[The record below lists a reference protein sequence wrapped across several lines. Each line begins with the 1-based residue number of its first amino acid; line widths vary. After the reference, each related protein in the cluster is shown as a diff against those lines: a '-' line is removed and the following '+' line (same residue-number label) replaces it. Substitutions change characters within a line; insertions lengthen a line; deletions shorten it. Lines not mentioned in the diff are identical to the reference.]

1 MRFSI
6 RHETIYHYGTHVQYS
21 IQQIRQTP
29 SNTPS
34 QFVIRWNIDA
44 PNKLAL
50 SYDTYGNPLHTL
62 VLTRP
67 HREIVLLVEGEIETV
82 ALLDGRL
89 LEGAGPIPLPH
100 FTCQTRLS
108 TPNAALDAL
117 GHECGPLETP
127 ADLIQL
133 ASVIGSRV
141 AYRTGI
147 TEVTS
152 TAVEALE
159 LGHGVCQDHA
169 HLMLACCR
177 ARGLPARYVSGYLDA
192 GDVQDVA
199 SHAWVDVW
207 LEGSGWVSVDVSH
220 ACFAS
225 EKYCRVA
232 VGRDYETAAPV
243 RGMRVG
249 GGSEELAVTVAVD
262 RITNQ

>member
-44 PNKLAL
+44 PNKLVL

-82 ALLDGRL
+82 PLQDGRL

-117 GHECGPLETP
+117 GHECGPLETA
-127 ADLIQL
+127 ADLIRL

-141 AYRTGI
+141 EYRTGI

-169 HLMLACCR
+169 HLMLPFLR
-177 ARGLPARYVSGYLDA
+177 RPGLPALLCQWLSGRRRRAGCGQPRVGRRLAGGLGLGFGRCFARVFCQRKILPGRGRSRLRNGGAGAWDA
-192 GDVQDVA
+192 G
-199 SHAWVDVW
+199 
-207 LEGSGWVSVDVSH
+207 
-220 ACFAS
+220 
-225 EKYCRVA
+225 R
-232 VGRDYETAAPV
+232 R
-243 RGMRVG
+243 R
-249 GGSEELAVTVAVD
+249 
-262 RITNQ
+262 